1 MLWIRL
7 AMVTALVVHH
17 PSAFKALAS
26 TANSTSTG
34 FSFRL
39 VANNAIRRHD
49 DGFQHLQTTSS
60 LLGLHTETD
69 DSIYEPL
76 QNLQAMAVTIGTGR
90 GMQSYILKV
99 DRVEHD
105 MSWIQCV
112 PCTPCARQHNPL
124 FIFALS
130 PTCHHIPSTSSWCV
144 PPYSSP
150 HGQLC
155 AFRLTGSGGLLVTGF
170 LEQDQLSDQ
179 RRSVMMR
186 DFVFGCAHS
195 TTNFQSEGVYAGVI
209 SLGRSP
215 ASLVMQA
222 AARGLTQF
230 SYCLVGGSSSA
241 KRHGYLRFGSDVVP
255 HNPRYRTTRILPSHQ
270 ESEYHLSLI
279 GVSLGG
285 QKLDGIRPEMFARSK
300 DQQTGGCVI
309 DISTPLTVVAQE
321 AYNIIEEA
329 LWSDLQQHRQKV
341 ERVRRP
347 GFGLCFRAPESSVEG
362 GFLKSLS
369 LHFSEEEA
377 VLVFSPKQLF
387 LMMEEGQVA
396 CLAMKPGNRT
406 VIGAF
411 QQVDTRFVYDVEDS
425 KLSFA
430 PELCTLDTVQAD

>member
-1 MLWIRL
+1 MEMMLWIRL
-7 AMVTALVVHH
+7 AIVTALVVHH
-17 PSAFKALAS
+17 PSLKALAS
-26 TANSTSTG
+26 TANNSTLPGSTSTG

-39 VANNAIRRHD
+39 VTNSNAIRRHD
-49 DGFQHLQTTSS
+49 DGFQHLQAHPERGSS
-60 LLGLHTETD
+60 L
-69 DSIYEPL
+69 YESL
-76 QNLQAMAVTIGTGR
+76 QNTPHIAVKIGTGV
-90 GMQSYILKV
+90 GMQEYSLKI
-99 DRVEHD
+99 DRVEPEQT
-105 MSWIQCV
+105 WIQCV
-112 PCTPCARQHNPL
+112 PCEPKARQHNTL
-124 FIFALS
+124 FRPDLS
-130 PTCHHIPSTSSWCV
+130 PTCRNVPSISTLCA
-144 PPYSSP
+144 PPHYSRQ
-150 HGQLC
+150 GGVC
-155 AFRLTGSGGLLVTGF
+155 AFRLTGSSGLLVTGY
-170 LEQDQLSDQ
+170 LKKDQVSAGDHN
-179 RRSVMMR
+179 RIP
-186 DFVFGCAHS
+186 DFMFGCAHS
-195 TTNFQSEGVYAGVI
+195 TTNFNNEGIYAGVFT
-209 SLGRSP
+209 LGRSP
-215 ASLVMQA
+215 ASLVMQL

-230 SYCLVGGSSSA
+230 SYCLVGGSST

-255 HNPRYRTTRILPSHQ
+255 HNPRYRTTRILPAHE

-321 AYNIIEEA
+321 PYSIIEEA

-362 GFLKSLS
+362 DFLKSLS

-387 LMMEEGQVA
+387 LMMEGGQVA